1 MNTGAVFRLAVAATM
16 LMVASRG
23 AAAAELRVVVNGV
36 RSGDGR
42 IMIDVYANEAKYKAN
57 AGKGG
62 GDFRIDVPARPGS
75 VTAII
80 ANVTAGRFG
89 ATVIHDE
96 NANGALDTNFLGIP
110 REGVGASNNAKGS
123 LGPPSYSDM
132 QFSVGDGGTTIT
144 IDLDY

>member
-1 MNTGAVFRLAVAATM
+1 MNPGAVLRLAVAAVS
-16 LMVASRG
+16 LIAGHRAV
-23 AAAAELRVVVNGV
+23 AAELRVIVNGV
-36 RSGDGR
+36 RSGEGR
-42 IMIDVYANEAKYKAN
+42 IMVDVYASEAKYKAN

-75 VTAII
+75 ITAVI
-80 ANVTAGRFG
+80 ANVATGRFG

-123 LGPPSYSDM
+123 LGPPGYSDM
-132 QFSVGDGGTTIT
+132 QFSVADGGTTIT